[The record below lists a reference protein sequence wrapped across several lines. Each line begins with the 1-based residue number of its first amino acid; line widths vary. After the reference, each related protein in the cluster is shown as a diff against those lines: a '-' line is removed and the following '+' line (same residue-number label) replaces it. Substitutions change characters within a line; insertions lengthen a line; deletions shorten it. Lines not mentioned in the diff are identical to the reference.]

1 MDGLMQELVER
12 ASAYVRAVNS
22 QRNDELMLVVAWLDD
37 TIEFSLHHGAM
48 QYYRAVQVPTG
59 TDGWWVG
66 QYLDDFQNW
75 VQLQLMLADLA
86 VAKKGD

>member
-22 QRNDELMLVVAWLDD
+22 QRNDELML
-37 TIEFSLHHGAM
+37 
-48 QYYRAVQVPTG
+48 
-59 TDGWWVG
+59 
-66 QYLDDFQNW
+66 
-75 VQLQLMLADLA
+75 ADLA